1 MNEDERS
8 TVNAGNVQNGRF
20 RPGLSGNPSG
30 KPKGCRNKAT
40 IAAEQLLDGESE
52 ALTRK
57 AIELAKNGDVTALR
71 LCLGRILPERKD
83 RSVRLEL
90 PSLACAKDAS
100 NAMSEILQAVA
111 DGDLTPSE
119 AETMTRIID
128 SYIKTIETA
137 EFEKR
142 IIALEDAKNA

>member
-1 MNEDERS
+1 MSETTEQKHD
-8 TVNAGNVQNGRF
+8 TRF
-20 RPGLSGNPSG
+20 KPGVSGNPAG
-30 KPKGCRNKAT
+30 RPKGARHKAT

-83 RSVRLEL
+83 RPVSFEL
-90 PSLACAKDAS
+90 PTMTCANDAS
-100 NAMSEILQAVA
+100 RAMSEIIQAVA

-119 AETMTRIID
+119 AEIMTRLID
-128 SYIKTIETA
+128 SYIKTIESA

-142 IIALEDAKNA
+142 IIALEQAKNE